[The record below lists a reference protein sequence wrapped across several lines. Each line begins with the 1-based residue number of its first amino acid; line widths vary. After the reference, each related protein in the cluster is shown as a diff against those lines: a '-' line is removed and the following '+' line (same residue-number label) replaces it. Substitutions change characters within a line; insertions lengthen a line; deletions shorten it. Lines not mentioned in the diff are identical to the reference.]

1 MNNKIKILI
10 LTVGLLVFGTIAS
23 IQLNA
28 AVDPLSTSKSTSAT
42 STETSS
48 ERVDYLSS
56 SRQSIGAS
64 TTHQTISAN
73 SKHILRASDA
83 DSFNGWGDPFL
94 PGGDGWVDGGTG
106 NVGYPIGD
114 ASGAMLLMM
123 IVIYFI
129 YRGVSTTKRRNN
141 I

>member
-1 MNNKIKILI
+1 MKTKIKILI
-10 LTVGLLVFGTIAS
+10 LTVGLLVFGAS
-23 IQLNA
+23 AFVHATA
-28 AVDPLSTSKSTSAT
+28 AVDPLSTTKSASNTSTAT
-42 STETSS
+42 SN

-64 TTHQTISAN
+64 TSHQTISA
-73 SKHILRASDA
+73 SAQHILRASDT
-83 DSFNGWGDPFL
+83 DNGGWGDPFL
-94 PGGDGWVDGGTG
+94 PGGEGWVDGGTG
-106 NVGYPIGD
+106 NVGYPVGD

-129 YRGVSTTKRRNN
+129 YRGVSTTKRRNS